1 MHWRVTLEAIDP
13 TGDGY
18 QKEFMF
24 EKCLDQLS
32 EGHVGC
38 SVEHGKMIMA
48 EIQKIVTEREVALQV
63 ECSRIC
69 RSCAGLLPIKDYQTR
84 SILTVYGA
92 VQVKYPRLMF
102 CQKCNP
108 SNCST
113 FSPLASICQDRATPE
128 LLELS
133 AKLGATMPYRQ
144 ASDILGTFLP
154 GHLPKRFTTL
164 RSRALRVGKRI
175 DDAER
180 RRYWHE
186 APNSDTQG
194 QLELPLDRDI
204 NREIV
209 FSIDTAHI
217 PKIKQEGGRTFEAVV
232 GHCGR
237 GGRGGSPGPLFSFEG
252 TRSGEIKAIAQLA
265 LLDQDYRGSDAITV
279 ISDGESCLKRL
290 AKDLPQPVTHIL
302 DWFHIS
308 MKIQPLVQLARTA
321 PEEMVSFLD
330 DISRVKWRLWNGQ
343 PDRASALINCIQ
355 TAETLRK
362 AHNIWAMRTDKLLKK
377 LANYISTNR
386 SSVVDYGTRY
396 RAGQRIA
403 TSTAEAS
410 VNALVAKRF
419 VKKQQMRW
427 SRMGA
432 HYLLKV
438 RAAVINGDLTEKQKY
453 RPTHRDR
460 NQQQPAVFTP
470 LLPFLTAA

>member
-1 MHWRVTLEAIDP
+1 MHWRVTLEAMDP

-48 EIQKIVTEREVALQV
+48 EIQKIMTEREVALWV
-63 ECSRIC
+63 ECARIC
-69 RSCAGLLPIKDYQTR
+69 RSCADLLPIKDYQTR

-92 VQVKYPRLMF
+92 VQVKYPRLMV
-102 CQKCNP
+102 CQKCSP
-108 SNCST
+108 SSCSS

-128 LLELS
+128 LLDLS

-217 PKIKQEGGRTFEAVV
+217 PKIKREGGRTFEAVV
-232 GHCGR
+232 GHCRR
-237 GGRGGSPGPLFSFEG
+237 GGREGRLGPCFHSKARDPVKLRQL
-252 TRSGEIKAIAQLA
+252 RSLH
-265 LLDQDYRGSDAITV
+265 L
-279 ISDGESCLKRL
+279 
-290 AKDLPQPVTHIL
+290 
-302 DWFHIS
+302 
-308 MKIQPLVQLARTA
+308 
-321 PEEMVSFLD
+321 
-330 DISRVKWRLWNGQ
+330 
-343 PDRASALINCIQ
+343 
-355 TAETLRK
+355 
-362 AHNIWAMRTDKLLKK
+362 
-377 LANYISTNR
+377 
-386 SSVVDYGTRY
+386 
-396 RAGQRIA
+396 
-403 TSTAEAS
+403 
-410 VNALVAKRF
+410 
-419 VKKQQMRW
+419 
-427 SRMGA
+427 
-432 HYLLKV
+432 
-438 RAAVINGDLTEKQKY
+438 
-453 RPTHRDR
+453 
-460 NQQQPAVFTP
+460 
-470 LLPFLTAA
+470 